1 MIRLRSRAERNI
13 IGIQLVFEDGSF
25 DTVVMAAMPPD
36 GDFRANVEFYDD
48 VAKAYKKRL
57 SRWTNHPI
65 R

>member
-1 MIRLRSRAERNI
+1 MIRLKSKMERNI
-13 IGIQLVFEDGSF
+13 MGMVMVFEDSSW
-25 DTVVMAAMPPD
+25 DTVVMAKMPPD

-48 VAKAYKKRL
+48 LAKAYKKRL